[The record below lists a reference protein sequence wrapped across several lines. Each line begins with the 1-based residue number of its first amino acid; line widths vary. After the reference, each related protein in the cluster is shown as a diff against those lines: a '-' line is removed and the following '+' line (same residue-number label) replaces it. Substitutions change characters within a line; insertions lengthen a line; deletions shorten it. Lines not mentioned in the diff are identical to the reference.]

1 MTVMMNL
8 LRLKAETALLFPM
21 PLDLQRMLQRIFQ
34 EKVMKVA
41 MKMVPLLL
49 MLLDSVQRLQTLFR
63 KKVMKMA
70 RSLHRLK
77 VETA

>member
-41 MKMVPLLL
+41 MLPLLL

>member
-1 MTVMMNL
+1 
-8 LRLKAETALLFPM
+8 
-21 PLDLQRMLQRIFQ
+21 ML
-34 EKVMKVA
+34 
-41 MKMVPLLL
+41 PLLL